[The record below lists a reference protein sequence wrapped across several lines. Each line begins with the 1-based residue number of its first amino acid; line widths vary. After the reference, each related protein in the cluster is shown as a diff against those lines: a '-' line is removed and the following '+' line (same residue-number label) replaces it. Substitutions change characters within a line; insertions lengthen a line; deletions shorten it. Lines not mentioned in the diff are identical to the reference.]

1 VLKTPILFIIFN
13 RPFETKRVFDSI
25 RKAKPKELYIAA
37 DGPRLNN
44 NKDIENSKLSRD
56 IVKNIDW
63 DCNVNYLF
71 REDNLGCKV
80 AVSTAINWFF
90 KNVEEGI
97 IIEDDCLPNDSFYKF
112 CSILLEKYRF
122 DLEIM
127 HIGGTNFQNYNSNL
141 NDSYYFSRITHV
153 WGWATWKSAWI
164 KYDQL
169 MIDYN
174 ETNLKNIFKLNNF
187 NHESFSY
194 FLKAFKNVKENKIDT
209 WDYQWTYTVWKENGL
224 AIIPNENLVSNI
236 GFNTNSTHTIDGGEI
251 YGNLKTYNL
260 EKVVHPILKEVNINA
275 DNYTFKKWFVKRT
288 LLKRLLNKI
297 YKRLK

>member
-1 VLKTPILFIIFN
+1 LKTPILFIIFN

-25 RKAKPKELYIAA
+25 RKAKPKELFVAA
-37 DGPRLNN
+37 DGPRPNN
-44 NKDIENSKLSRD
+44 IKDIENSKLTRE

-71 REDNLGCKV
+71 RENNLGCKI

-90 KNVEEGI
+90 ENVDEGI
-97 IIEDDCLPNDSFYKF
+97 IIEDDCLPNDSFYNF
-112 CSILLEKYRF
+112 CSTLLEKYRF
-122 DLEIM
+122 DKDVM
-127 HIGGTNFQNYNSNL
+127 HIGGTNFQNDNSIL

-169 MIDYN
+169 MIDFN
-174 ETNLKNIFKLNNF
+174 ATNLKNIFKKNKF
-187 NHESFSY
+187 NPESFNY

-209 WDYQWTYTVWKENGL
+209 WDYQWTYTVWKENGI

-251 YGNLKTYNL
+251 YGNLKTNNL
-260 EKVVHPILKEVNINA
+260 ENIVHPILKEVNIYA
-275 DNYTFKKWFVKRT
+275 DNYTFKKWFIKRS
-288 LLKRLLNKI
+288 LLKRLINKI
-297 YKRLK
+297 YKRL

>member
-25 RKAKPKELYIAA
+25 RKAKPKELYVAA

-44 NKDIENSKLSRD
+44 IKDIENSKLTRE

-63 DCNVNYLF
+63 HCNVNYLF

-80 AVSTAINWFF
+80 AVSNAINWFF
-90 KNVEEGI
+90 ENVEEGI

-112 CSILLEKYRF
+112 CSILLEKYRL
-122 DLEIM
+122 DIEVM
-127 HIGGTNFQNYNSNL
+127 HIGGTNFQNHNSDS

-153 WGWATWKSAWI
+153 WGWATWKSAWK

-169 MIDYN
+169 LIDFN
-174 ETNLKNIFKLNNF
+174 ETNLKNIFKKNKF
-187 NHESFSY
+187 NRESFTY
-194 FLKAFKNVKENKIDT
+194 FLKAFKNVKENKLDT

-224 AIIPNENLVSNI
+224 AIIPNVNLVSNI

-251 YGNLKTYNL
+251 YGNLKTNNF
-260 EKVVHPILKEVNINA
+260 EKIVHPILKEVNINA
-275 DNYTFKKWFVKRT
+275 DNYTFEKWFVKRP
-288 LLKRLLNKI
+288 LVNRLINKI
-297 YKRLK
+297 YKILK

>member
-25 RKAKPKELYIAA
+25 RKAKPTELYIAA

-44 NKDIENSKLSRD
+44 IKDIENSKLTRE
-56 IVKNIDW
+56 IIKNIDW

-71 REDNLGCKV
+71 REDNLGCKI

-90 KNVEEGI
+90 ENVEEGI
-97 IIEDDCLPNDSFYKF
+97 IIEDDCLPNDSFYMF
-112 CSILLEKYRF
+112 CSILLEKYRL
-122 DLEIM
+122 DLEVM
-127 HIGGTNFQNYNSNL
+127 HIGGANFQNHNSDL

-174 ETNLKNIFKLNNF
+174 ETNLKNIFKKNKF
-187 NHESFSY
+187 NRESFTY
-194 FLKAFKNVKENKIDT
+194 FLNAFKNVKENKLDT

-224 AIIPNENLVSNI
+224 AIIPNVNLVSNI
-236 GFNTNSTHTIDGGEI
+236 GFNTNSTHTLDGGET
-251 YGNLKTYNL
+251 YGNLKTINL
-260 EKVVHPILKEVNINA
+260 EKILHPIIKVVNINA
-275 DNYTFKKWFVKRT
+275 DKYTFEKWFVKRT
-288 LLKRLLNKI
+288 LAKRLIIKI
-297 YKRLK
+297 YKILK

>member
-25 RKAKPKELYIAA
+25 RKAKPKELYVAA

-44 NKDIENSKLSRD
+44 IKDIENSKLTRE

-63 DCNVNYLF
+63 HCNVNYLF

-80 AVSTAINWFF
+80 AVSNAINWFF
-90 KNVEEGI
+90 ENVEEGI

-112 CSILLEKYRF
+112 CSILLEKYRL
-122 DLEIM
+122 DIEVM
-127 HIGGTNFQNYNSNL
+127 HISGTNFQNHNSDS

-153 WGWATWKSAWI
+153 WGWATWKSAWK

-169 MIDYN
+169 LIDFN
-174 ETNLKNIFKLNNF
+174 ETNLKNIFKKNKF
-187 NHESFSY
+187 NRESFTY
-194 FLKAFKNVKENKIDT
+194 FLKAFKNVKENKLDT

-224 AIIPNENLVSNI
+224 AIIPNVNLVSNI

-251 YGNLKTYNL
+251 YGNLKTNNF
-260 EKVVHPILKEVNINA
+260 EKIVHPILKVVNINA
-275 DNYTFKKWFVKRT
+275 DNYTFEKWFVKRP
-288 LLKRLLNKI
+288 LVNRLINKI
-297 YKRLK
+297 YKILK